1 MIALMRSESVIQ
13 DVFSTFD
20 QNQDGFITAEELR
33 HAYSLLG
40 EPLSESESK
49 KMIEIADM
57 DKDGKVSFE
66 DFREFCALF

>member
-1 MIALMRSESVIQ
+1 MRSESVIQ